1 MSQEGAKKG
10 IRAFPERMDSKSSAW
25 RLSRTAGEEKGGYFS
40 IQLRIQDNSLRG
52 F

>member
-25 RLSRTAGEEKGGYFS
+25 RLSQTAGEEKKGVSFQFS
-40 IQLRIQDNSLRG
+40 LESKIIL
-52 F
+52 